1 MSERAILICVSVL
14 LIISLIGIVV
24 IGGDKRVADN
34 GVDPEDLR
42 GYAEKLADV
51 GNYEN
56 AGRLYDGIALHYEN
70 KSDWEGSS
78 RYYLLAARNFAKAER
93 YESAGASYLNAGN
106 CSHEMRDCNNASKY
120 YLSGAESYKR
130 CDLDYDDTWIDEKL
144 KRCNERSLMGG
155 FVILGIL
162 LGMLKFASKAAFG
175 LGFATVGKKEISA
188 ITTIYFVIPLLMSGL
203 IGLMRGTLYEFINSL
218 FNFGIAFGAFQLTV
232 ALLLLTLGL
241 YTIRKWKDKRDISRR
256 TFLLMALPC
265 PVSLATMFMTCAFFI
280 ITGMEVVKVG
290 LLVGSIF
297 FLSILGITF
306 VIRRSGFEKRPSN
319 LGAVMIF
326 FGMLYL
332 LSIILMPAYL
342 PVHEMNI
349 VFEGFSTEDII
360 PGFLFAVVMVLIGF
374 VIERIKNRRIEWNC
388 SQN

>member
-1 MSERAILICVSVL
+1 MNLAGAILSIFILSILIVPTIVASGEGINVDVL
-14 LIISLIGIVV
+14 ESH
-24 IGGDKRVADN
+24 AQ
-34 GVDPEDLR
+34 
-42 GYAEKLADV
+42 KLAEV
-51 GNYEN
+51 ENYEN
-56 AGRLYDGIALHYEN
+56 AGGLYERIALHYGNRSE
-70 KSDWEGSS
+70 WECTSG
-78 RYYLLAARNFAKAER
+78 YYLLAAENFEKSER
-93 YESAGASYLNAGN
+93 YESAGSAYINAGD
-106 CSHEMRDCNNASKY
+106 CFCEMHDCDNASKY
-120 YLSGAESYKR
+120 YLLGAESHKR
-130 CDLDYDDTWIDEKL
+130 SDTGYDDTWIAEKL
-144 KRCNERSLMGG
+144 KECRERSVMSTLA
-155 FVILGIL
+155 ILGIL
-162 LGMLKFASKAAFG
+162 LGMVKFASKAAFG
-175 LGFATVGKKEISA
+175 LGFAAVGRRA
-188 ITTIYFVIPLLMSGL
+188 IMAIAGIYFFIPLLMSAA
-203 IGLMRGTLYEFINSL
+203 IGTMREVLYGFINTL
-218 FNFGIAFGAFQLTV
+218 FTFKIAFGAFQLTV

-280 ITGMEVVKVG
+280 ITGMGVVKVG